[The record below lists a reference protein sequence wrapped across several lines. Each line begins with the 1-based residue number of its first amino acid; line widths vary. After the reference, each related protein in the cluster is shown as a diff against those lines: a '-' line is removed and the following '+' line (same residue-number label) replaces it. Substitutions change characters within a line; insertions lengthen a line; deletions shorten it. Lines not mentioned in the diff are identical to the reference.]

1 VGLYGCHSFPID
13 AFFVVLYSKG
23 LRLIYREKTIKQ
35 SQFITFKFKKMKRNE
50 IIEKITEIFREVFGD
65 KNIVINDEMTAADVE
80 NWDSLTHMLMITK
93 VEDELG
99 IKFKLK
105 ELNRLK
111 KVGDLISIVE
121 SKLQ

>member
-1 VGLYGCHSFPID
+1 M
-13 AFFVVLYSKG
+13 
-23 LRLIYREKTIKQ
+23 E
-35 SQFITFKFKKMKRNE
+35 RNE

-65 KNIVINDEMTAADVE
+65 KNIVVNDEMTANDVE

-93 VEDELG
+93 VEEELG